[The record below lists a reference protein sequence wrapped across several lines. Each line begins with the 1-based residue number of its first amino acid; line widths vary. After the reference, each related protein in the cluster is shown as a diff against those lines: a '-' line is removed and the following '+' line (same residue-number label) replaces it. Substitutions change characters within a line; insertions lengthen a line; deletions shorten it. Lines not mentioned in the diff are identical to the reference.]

1 MLEEEIIMNI
11 MQMMQQAQNIQKK
24 LKSVQ
29 SELASAEISGE
40 AANGAVQVVCDGQ
53 GKFKS
58 IKLSK
63 DLLNPEN
70 PESVDDDTLESLED
84 LITTAILQTSDKA
97 SREMESKLRAVT
109 GGISIPGLC

>member
-1 MLEEEIIMNI
+1 MNM
-11 MQMMQQAQNIQKK
+11 MQMMQQAQNIQKR

-40 AANGAVQVVCDGQ
+40 VAGGAVKVVCDGQ

-63 DLLNPEN
+63 ELLNPES
-70 PESVDDDTLESLED
+70 PEAVDDDTLETLED
-84 LITTAILQTSDKA
+84 LITTAILQTSEKA
-97 SREMESKLRAVT
+97 SKEMESKLRAVT

>member
-1 MLEEEIIMNI
+1 MNM
-11 MQMMQQAQNIQKK
+11 MQMMQQAQNIQKR

-29 SELASAEISGE
+29 EELASAEINGE
-40 AANGAVQVVCDGQ
+40 AAGGAVKVTCDGQ

-63 DLLNPEN
+63 ELLNPEN
-70 PESVDDDTLESLED
+70 PESVDDDTLETLED
-84 LITTAILQTSDKA
+84 LITTAILQTSEKA
-97 SREMESKLRAVT
+97 SKEMETKLKAVT

>member
-1 MLEEEIIMNI
+1 MNM
-11 MQMMQQAQNIQKK
+11 MQMMQQAQNIQKR

-29 SELASAEISGE
+29 EELASAEINGE
-40 AANGAVQVVCDGQ
+40 AAGGAVKVTCDEQ

-63 DLLNPEN
+63 ELLNPEN
-70 PESVDDDTLESLED
+70 PESVDDDTLETLED
-84 LITTAILQTSDKA
+84 LITTAILQTSEKA
-97 SREMESKLRAVT
+97 PKEMENKIKAVT